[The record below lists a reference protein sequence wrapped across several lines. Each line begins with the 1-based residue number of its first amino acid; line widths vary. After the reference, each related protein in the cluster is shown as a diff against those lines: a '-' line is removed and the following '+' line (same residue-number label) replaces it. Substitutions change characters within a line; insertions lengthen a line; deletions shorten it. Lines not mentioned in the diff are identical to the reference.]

1 MHDLL
6 TLCVRPFGSSMFAPS
21 MLQALQDFHSDNVDM
36 GNLSVS
42 ILVLGYAFG
51 PLIHAPLSELY
62 GRLVLYHVNSV
73 LFVLFNVGCAL
84 SVNLPMLIVF
94 RLLTGIVGAC
104 PLALGPA
111 SIADMF
117 RQEERGRAIAT
128 WNLPI
133 LLGPTLGPLVGSY
146 LASAK
151 GWRWDFWF
159 LSIAASSLG
168 FRCLIWSFC

>member
-1 MHDLL
+1 
-6 TLCVRPFGSSMFAPS
+6 MFAPS
-21 MLQALQDFHSDNVDM
+21 MPQALEDFHSNNVDM

-51 PLIHAPLSELY
+51 PLIHAPVSELY
-62 GRLVLYHVNSV
+62 GRLVVYHVNSI
-73 LFVLFNVGCAL
+73 LFIVFNVGCAL
-84 SVNLPMLIVF
+84 SVNLPMLITF
-94 RLLTGIVGAC
+94 RLLTGLVGAC

-111 SIADMF
+111 SIADTF
-117 RQEERGRAIAT
+117 KQDERGKAIAV

-159 LSIAASSLG
+159 LSIAVREAP
-168 FRCLIWSFC
+168 FHKP